1 MGIGP
6 RQDLTDSQAGQ
17 AGLVPHA
24 ATPGEQ
30 LGQGGTA
37 LQATVSLTQGIVDRP
52 PGFAR
57 SPVNL
62 PRQVLGPLARAGV
75 VLVGP
80 GQDLTQR

>member
-30 LGQGGTA
+30 LGQGSTA
-37 LQATVSLTQGIVDRP
+37 LQAAVSLTQGIVDRP

-62 PRQVLGPLARAGV
+62 SPDRCWGHCPVRAWCSSAQARI
-75 VLVGP
+75 
-80 GQDLTQR
+80 